1 MQDAHAERMESNA
14 IGQVVVDFGVVAFE
28 HVIRDVIELG
38 DDGRLEVR
46 LGLVKELRIE
56 IEIDLQ
62 RHKNKK

>member
-38 DDGRLEVR
+38 DDKATRSTPRTRER
-46 LGLVKELRIE
+46 AS
-56 IEIDLQ
+56 D
-62 RHKNKK
+62 

>member
-1 MQDAHAERMESNA
+1 MESNA
-14 IGQVVVDFGVVAFE
+14 IGQVVVDFGVVPFE

-38 DDGRLEVR
+38 DD
-46 LGLVKELRIE
+46 GLVKELRIE